1 EATAAAAVRQA
12 IAGYRQQ
19 ASRFAGRQTAC
30 ADLAR
35 GFSAVDEAWLRYS
48 LASPSAAAGDS
59 LAADVDQVEA
69 DFERSGC
76 PRPTRVLLVVL
87 GLVQQQGTPPLR
99 KSELVRH
106 E

>member
-1 EATAAAAVRQA
+1 VRQA
-12 IAGYRQQ
+12 IAAYRHQ
-19 ASRFAGRQTAC
+19 ASLFAGRQTAC

-35 GFSAVDEAWLRYS
+35 GLSAVDEAWLRYS

-76 PRPTRVLLVVL
+76 PRP
-87 GLVQQQGTPPLR
+87 
-99 KSELVRH
+99 
-106 E
+106 